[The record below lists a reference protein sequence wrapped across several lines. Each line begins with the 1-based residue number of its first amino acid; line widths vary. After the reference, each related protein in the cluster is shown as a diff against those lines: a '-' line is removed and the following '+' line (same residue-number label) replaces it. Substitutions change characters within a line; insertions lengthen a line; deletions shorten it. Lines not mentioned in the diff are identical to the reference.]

1 MWITNRNQ
9 KRTNHHHQ
17 RCGRRT
23 SSRFFSEI
31 EGTHDEFL
39 SPSVTID
46 CNESL
51 HIGAGTV
58 LYSNLY
64 RPMFE
69 VIYDDVQCH
78 DVLFPACS
86 KTMYDFFYQN
96 GTDHSNCLDNIN
108 RALGTNRNIIQPIN
122 FFMNT
127 KVKENGKIV
136 IAKPLSKAGDQITL
150 KVLENCIIGISACS
164 VSEADTNSG
173 NCTSLE
179 VLIDEIE
186 GS

>member
-1 MWITNRNQ
+1 
-9 KRTNHHHQ
+9 
-17 RCGRRT
+17 
-23 SSRFFSEI
+23 
-31 EGTHDEFL
+31 
-39 SPSVTID
+39 
-46 CNESL
+46 
-51 HIGAGTV
+51 
-58 LYSNLY
+58 
-64 RPMFE
+64 
-69 VIYDDVQCH
+69 
-78 DVLFPACS
+78 
-86 KTMYDFFYQN
+86 
-96 GTDHSNCLDNIN
+96 
-108 RALGTNRNIIQPIN
+108 
-122 FFMNT
+122 MNT

>member
-1 MWITNRNQ
+1 
-9 KRTNHHHQ
+9 
-17 RCGRRT
+17 
-23 SSRFFSEI
+23 
-31 EGTHDEFL
+31 
-39 SPSVTID
+39 
-46 CNESL
+46 
-51 HIGAGTV
+51 
-58 LYSNLY
+58 
-64 RPMFE
+64 MFK
-69 VIYDDVQCH
+69 VVHDDVQCH

-86 KTMYDFFYQN
+86 KAMYDFFYQN

-127 KVKENGKIV
+127 RVEENGKIV
-136 IAKPLSKAGDQITL
+136 IAKPLSKAGDQLTL
-150 KVLENCIIGISACS
+150 RALENCIIGS
-164 VSEADTNSG
+164 VSEADTNNG